1 MDSFMLLADFRQIV
15 PGFSQKGHP
24 EKIKLFGWYLHV
36 YGGKDTFSASDVR
49 RCYDTL
55 HEIPPSS
62 YSGYFQN
69 LVDQKQMLRNS
80 GGYRLPAEVR
90 EQFAAA
96 YTPSGH
102 KVQVTAIL
110 RDLPAKVPDLAERT
124 FLDETLICYE
134 HGGFRAAVV
143 MAWNLAYHH
152 LCDYVIKNRLADFNA
167 RWLVKYSGHHKNGTK
182 TISVID
188 DFMQELKESEVI
200 AICKDAGIITK
211 DVYRIMDEKL
221 GRRNSAAHP
230 SSVSIGQ
237 LQTDAL
243 IVDLVD
249 NVVLKLK

>member
-1 MDSFMLLADFRQIV
+1 MTLVDFKQMV

-24 EKIKLFGWYLHV
+24 DKIKLFGWFLHV
-36 YGGKDTFSASDVR
+36 YVKQLTFSPADVKQ
-49 RCYDTL
+49 CYDGL
-55 HEIPPSS
+55 HEVPPSS
-62 YSGYFQN
+62 FSGYFKN
-69 LVDQKQMLRNS
+69 LVDQKQLLKNGS
-80 GGYRLPAEVR
+80 GYRLAGEVR
-90 EQFAAA
+90 DQLAAA

-110 RDLPAKVPDLAERT
+110 RDLPAKVPSLAERT

-134 HGGFRAAVV
+134 HGAFRATVV

-152 LCDYVIKNRLADFNA
+152 LCDFTIKHRLADFNA
-167 RWLVKYSGHHKNGTK
+167 RWVVKYPSHHKSGTK
-182 TISVID
+182 TVSVID

-200 AICKDAGIITK
+200 TICKDAGIITK
-211 DVYRIMDEKL
+211 DVYKIMDEKL
-221 GRRNSAAHP
+221 GKRNSAAHP

>member
-1 MDSFMLLADFRQIV
+1 MLLADFKKMV

-24 EKIKLFGWYLHV
+24 EKIKMFGWYLHV
-36 YGGKDTFSASDVR
+36 CGGKDTFSAADVKK
-49 RCYDTL
+49 CYDTL

-62 YSGYFQN
+62 FSGYMKN
-69 LVDQKQMLRNS
+69 LVDQKQLIKNS
-80 GGYRLPAEVR
+80 FGYRLAGGVR
-90 EQFAAA
+90 DQLAAA
-96 YTPSGH
+96 YTPNGR

-110 RDLPAKVPDLAERT
+110 RELPVKVPDLSERT

-134 HGGFRAAVV
+134 HGAFRATVV

-152 LCDYVIKNRLADFNA
+152 LCDYVIKHRLADFNA
-167 RWLVKYSGHHKNGTK
+167 RWLVKYPVHHKNGTR

-200 AICKDAGIITK
+200 TICKDAGIITK
-211 DVYRIMDEKL
+211 DAYRIMDEKL
-221 GRRNSAAHP
+221 GKRNSAAHP

>member
-1 MDSFMLLADFRQIV
+1 MLLTDLKQVV

-36 YGGKDTFSASDVR
+36 QGKDTFSPTDVKK
-49 RCYDTL
+49 CYESM

-62 YSGYFQN
+62 FSGYFKN
-69 LVDQKQMLRNS
+69 LVDQKQLIKNNS
-80 GGYRLPAEVR
+80 GYRLAGGVR
-90 EQFAAA
+90 DQLAAA
-96 YTPSGH
+96 YIPSGQS
-102 KVQVTAIL
+102 VQVTAIL

-124 FLDETLICYE
+124 FLDETLICYQ
-134 HGGFRAAVV
+134 HGAFRAAVV

-152 LCDYVIKNRLADFNA
+152 LCDHVAKHRLADFNA
-167 RWLVKYSGHHKNGTK
+167 RWVVKYPGHHRSGTK

-200 AICKDAGIITK
+200 GICKDAGIITK
-211 DVYRIMDEKL
+211 DVYKIMDDKL
-221 GRRNSAAHP
+221 GKRNSAAHP

-243 IVDLVD
+243 IVD

>member
-1 MDSFMLLADFRQIV
+1 MLLADFKQMV

-36 YGGKDTFSASDVR
+36 YGGKDTFSPAEAKK
-49 RCYDTL
+49 CYDAL
-55 HEIPPSS
+55 HEISPSS
-62 YSGYFQN
+62 FGGYFKN
-69 LVDQKQMLRNS
+69 LVSQKQLLKNS
-80 GGYRLPAEVR
+80 AGYRLAGEVR
-90 EQFAAA
+90 DQLAAA

-102 KVQVTAIL
+102 KVQVTSIL

-134 HGGFRAAVV
+134 HEAFRATVV

-152 LCDYVIKNRLADFNA
+152 LCDYVIKRRLADFNA
-167 RWLVKYSGHHKNGTK
+167 KWVLKYQGHHKNGTK

-211 DVYRIMDEKL
+211 DVYKIMDEKL
-221 GRRNSAAHP
+221 GKRNSAAHP

>member
-1 MDSFMLLADFRQIV
+1 MLLAEFKQTV

-36 YGGKDTFSASDVR
+36 HGGRETFSAADVK

-62 YSGYFQN
+62 FSGYFKN
-69 LVDQKQMLRNS
+69 LVDQKQLIKNS
-80 GGYRLPAEVR
+80 SGFRLAGEVR
-90 EQFAAA
+90 DQLAMA

-110 RDLPAKVPDLAERT
+110 CDLPAKVPDLAERT

-134 HGGFRAAVV
+134 HGTFRATVV

-152 LCDYVIKNRLADFNA
+152 LCDHTIKHRLADFNA
-167 RWLVKYSGHHKNGTK
+167 RWVVKYPGHHRSGTK

-188 DFMQELKESEVI
+188 DFMQDLKESKVI
-200 AICKDAGIITK
+200 TICKDAGIITK

-221 GRRNSAAHP
+221 GKRNSAAHP

>member
-1 MDSFMLLADFRQIV
+1 MLLADFKQMV

-24 EKIKLFGWYLHV
+24 EKIKLFGWYLHAHE
-36 YGGKDTFSASDVR
+36 GKEIFSPADVKK
-49 RCYDTL
+49 CYDTL

-62 YSGYFQN
+62 FSGYFKN
-69 LVDQKQMLRNS
+69 LVDQKQLIKNS
-80 GGYRLPAEVR
+80 SGYRLAGQVR
-90 EQFAAA
+90 DQLAAA

-110 RDLPAKVPDLAERT
+110 RDLPAKVPDMAERT

-134 HGGFRAAVV
+134 HGAFRATVV

-152 LCDYVIKNRLADFNA
+152 LCDYVIKHRLADFNA
-167 RWLVKYSGHHKNGTK
+167 RWLLKHPGHHKNGTK

-200 AICKDAGIITK
+200 TICKDAGIITK
-211 DVYRIMDEKL
+211 DVYKIMDEKL
-221 GRRNSAAHP
+221 GKRNTAAHP